1 MGDEHVRPSSSVLR
15 LLLPPTIHPD
25 PLQFIRMNID
35 VSWRWAL
42 YLCLVTQRFSG
53 STHSSTVGGADDL
66 KEDKIEI
73 PVTRQLKKQA
83 QTKAQMQGRSLAA
96 IMRAW
101 LIGWSADRFPDP
113 PNISEGVRSA
123 PKGRKK
129 KLPLE

>member
-1 MGDEHVRPSSSVLR
+1 
-15 LLLPPTIHPD
+15 
-25 PLQFIRMNID
+25 MNID
-35 VSWRWAL
+35 VSGQGVYFCA
-42 YLCLVTQRFSG
+42 VTQRFSG
-53 STHSSTVGGADDL
+53 LPNDTGTGAIAGDDL

-73 PVTRQLKKQA
+73 PVTRKLKKQA
-83 QTKAQMQGRSLAA
+83 QVKAQMQGRSLAA

>member
-1 MGDEHVRPSSSVLR
+1 
-15 LLLPPTIHPD
+15 
-25 PLQFIRMNID
+25 MNID
-35 VSWRWAL
+35 VSGRWVL
-42 YLCLVTQRFSG
+42 YLALVTQRFSG
-53 STHSSTVGGADDL
+53 STPNGAGTGDDL